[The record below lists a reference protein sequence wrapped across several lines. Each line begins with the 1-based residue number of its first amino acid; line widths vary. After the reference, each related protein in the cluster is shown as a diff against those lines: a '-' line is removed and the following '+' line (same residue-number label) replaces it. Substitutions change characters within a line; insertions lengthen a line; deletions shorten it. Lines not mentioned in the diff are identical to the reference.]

1 MLKKG
6 FLVMFPL
13 FCAWAWIGLSALSA
27 SAAAEDYVTAETA
40 ADSGSSITGASSTAG
55 KSSSITDVSS
65 SITDTNDNA
74 AEANNRTTVTNS
86 HVVCLDPGHQSY
98 EIDMSAQEPNG
109 PGSAE
114 MKVRATSG
122 TQGTYTGIPEYALN
136 LDVSLML
143 RDILE
148 KRGYTVVMTRT
159 DNETAISNSE
169 RALMA
174 GNEGAEILVRI
185 HANGEASHQQSGA
198 LAVCPSGS
206 NPYVASLSAESE
218 RLSACVLNAYC
229 ETTGFNNLG
238 IQYSDTMTGI
248 NWSKVPVTILEMG
261 FMTHEFDDNQMAN
274 VEFRQIMAEGIAEG
288 IDDYFG
294 IDTSAAADVEEVPAA
309 APSGKALDAVP
320 MIAEP
325 VAAPS
330 GKASD
335 AAPPE
340 PQPDA
345 AMRKLLPQIQKGLP
359 QENGKWA
366 VYVHNMATDAGACM
380 NSKKMQA
387 ASLIKLYIM
396 GAVYEQYDALVKDH
410 KKEEID
416 DLLKSMIT
424 VSDNDA
430 ANTLTEYLGDGDPE
444 AGMKAVT
451 EYCTAHGYT
460 DSHMGRLLL
469 HSNELDDNYTS
480 VRDCGL
486 FLSRIYAGAGDISS
500 ITVPETPGQASE
512 EPTAAAASSAPEDTQ
527 ENASGESTDKP
538 PATAAD
544 MPGAREMFLLLA
556 QQTRTNKI
564 PAKLPTGVRVA
575 NKTGEL
581 ADVEN
586 DVGIIYKTAGD
597 VDLVVCFMSEGVSTP
612 GDAQTAIADLS
623 LLIYDFFNK

>member
-1 MLKKG
+1 
-6 FLVMFPL
+6 
-13 FCAWAWIGLSALSA
+13 
-27 SAAAEDYVTAETA
+27 
-40 ADSGSSITGASSTAG
+40 
-55 KSSSITDVSS
+55 
-65 SITDTNDNA
+65 
-74 AEANNRTTVTNS
+74 
-86 HVVCLDPGHQSY
+86 
-98 EIDMSAQEPNG
+98 
-109 PGSAE
+109 
-114 MKVRATSG
+114 
-122 TQGTYTGIPEYALN
+122 
-136 LDVSLML
+136 
-143 RDILE
+143 
-148 KRGYTVVMTRT
+148 
-159 DNETAISNSE
+159 
-169 RALMA
+169 
-174 GNEGAEILVRI
+174 
-185 HANGEASHQQSGA
+185 
-198 LAVCPSGS
+198 
-206 NPYVASLSAESE
+206 
-218 RLSACVLNAYC
+218 
-229 ETTGFNNLG
+229 
-238 IQYSDTMTGI
+238 
-248 NWSKVPVTILEMG
+248 
-261 FMTHEFDDNQMAN
+261 
-274 VEFRQIMAEGIAEG
+274 
-288 IDDYFG
+288 
-294 IDTSAAADVEEVPAA
+294 
-309 APSGKALDAVP
+309 
-320 MIAEP
+320 
-325 VAAPS
+325 
-330 GKASD
+330 
-335 AAPPE
+335 
-340 PQPDA
+340 
-345 AMRKLLPQIQKGLP
+345 MRKLLPQIQKGLP

-500 ITVPETPGQASE
+500 ITVPETPGQSSE
-512 EPTAAAASSAPEDTQ
+512 EPAATTASGAPENALGKSTEEPTATTASGAPENAPGKSTDKPTAAAASSAPEDTQ

-538 PATAAD
+538 PAAAAD